1 MADLVLLSPLPGWAM
16 QLDEVEDEVF
26 AGRMLGDGLAIDP
39 TDGILRSPCDG
50 EVTALPETAH
60 AATLRAANGAELL
73 LHVGIDTVALK
84 GRGFEALA
92 RSGLRVKAGDPLL
105 RFDLDALARGARS
118 LVTPIL
124 VTEPERFRIVER
136 HAPGPVGAGE
146 VLMTLRP
153 VTVLAN
159 AADAGG
165 PQSTGML
172 RIDLPHGLH
181 ARPAAML
188 TQGLKRLRAEATLSL
203 GDRTANARSA
213 VALLSLGARR
223 GDALRLRATGTDAAL
238 VMGALEEALARAA
251 AIAAAPQAEAPSARP
266 AAGAASIA
274 DADGGLVVAVAG
286 IAIGP
291 LVRVSRD
298 APAPPE
304 RGAGVE
310 IEMRRLDEA
319 RSRLAAKLKRV
330 VAADG
335 GAGAGIVG
343 AHLEF
348 LEDPELLAA
357 TYRGIA
363 EGQSA
368 GFAWRAAA
376 EGAARELAT
385 LNDSHLAARADDLRD
400 LELQLLE
407 ILSGTAEPATPS
419 LPAGAI
425 VVARDL
431 LPSQFLALDPARI
444 AGICTVSRAAT
455 SHVAILAGARGLPM
469 LAGVDASLLAA
480 ADGTIVLL
488 DAERG
493 RVIVEPG
500 AAEMALAEA
509 RIAELARERAWLTTA
524 AALDCRTADGERV
537 EVFANV
543 GSAAEAAAAV
553 AAGAEGCGLLRTEFL
568 YLDRCEP
575 PTADEQLAHYQAIVK
590 ALAGWPVVVRTLD
603 AGGDKAI
610 PFLAMPPQ
618 ENPALGLRGI
628 RASLWRPELLRTQLE
643 AILSVRPADRC
654 RILLPMVN
662 EPAEIE
668 AVRAMIRE
676 LAQAT
681 HGNADIPVGIM
692 IETPAAAVGA
702 ARLAAHADFFSIGTN
717 DLTQY
722 MLAIDRTHPTLASR
736 LDALHPAVLAAIQSV
751 CAAARAADR
760 SVAVCGGLAS
770 EPAAAPLLVGLGVGE
785 LSAVP
790 AAIPAIKDALRRR
803 TLAEC
808 RALAG
813 RALAAQNAAA
823 VRGLLG
829 DADAE
834 PAP

>member
-16 QLDEVEDEVF
+16 PLDEVEDAVF

-84 GRGFEALA
+84 GRGFEAMA
-92 RSGLRVKAGDPLL
+92 RSGQRVKAGDALL

-136 HAPGPVGAGE
+136 RAPGPVGAGDS
-146 VLMTLRP
+146 LMTLRP
-153 VTVLAN
+153 VAVLAN
-159 AADAGG
+159 ATNAGG
-165 PQSTGML
+165 PESTGML

-188 TQGLKRLRAEATLSL
+188 AQGLKRLRAEATLSL
-203 GDRTANARSA
+203 GDRIANASSA
-213 VALLSLGARR
+213 VALLSLGARH

-238 VMGALEEALARAA
+238 VMGVLKEALARAA
-251 AIAAAPQAEAPSARP
+251 AQAETPP
-266 AAGAASIA
+266 AKPAVGAATGG
-274 DADGGLVVAVAG
+274 DAVSGPVVAVAG
-286 IAIGP
+286 VAIGQ
-291 LVRVSRD
+291 LARVSRD

-304 RGAGVE
+304 RGAGLE

-330 VAADG
+330 AAADAG
-335 GAGAGIVG
+335 VGAGIVG

-348 LEDPELLAA
+348 LDDPELLAA
-357 TYRGIA
+357 AYRGIT

-368 GFAWRAAA
+368 GFAWRASA
-376 EGAARELAT
+376 EAAARQLAS
-385 LNDSHLAARADDLRD
+385 LPDGHLAARADDLRD
-400 LELQLLE
+400 LQLQLLE
-407 ILSGTAEPATPS
+407 ILSGTAETASPS

-444 AGICTVSRAAT
+444 AGICTVSRATT

-469 LAGVDASLLAA
+469 LAGVDASLLAT
-480 ADGTIVLL
+480 ADGTTVLL

-493 RVIVEPG
+493 RVVVDPG
-500 AAEMALAEA
+500 PAETTEAET
-509 RIAELARERAWLTTA
+509 RIAERARTRAWLTTA

-568 YLDRCEP
+568 YLDRREP
-575 PTADEQLAHYQAIVK
+575 PAMAEQLGHYQAIVK
-590 ALAGWPVVVRTLD
+590 AFAGRPVVVRTLD

-610 PFLAMPPQ
+610 PFLAMPPE

-628 RASLWRPELLRTQLE
+628 RASLWRPALLRTQLE
-643 AILSVRPADRC
+643 AILSVRPADCC

-676 LAQAT
+676 LAPAAR
-681 HGNADIPVGIM
+681 GNASIPVGIM

-722 MLAIDRTHPTLASR
+722 LLAIDRTHPTLAGQ

-751 CAAARAADR
+751 CAAARAAGR

-808 RALAG
+808 RALVG
-813 RALAAQNAAA
+813 HALAAQDA
-823 VRGLLG
+823 VGVRALLD
-829 DADAE
+829 DADLK
-834 PAP
+834 PPP